1 MAVAESPTTEQG
13 SSTQEEQPSYQGSI
27 AAPEGQGDEAA
38 ESSQLESL
46 AKIDQATAEQAAL
59 KAVPGTVKNT
69 ELENE
74 NGFVVYGV
82 EINGNDGQT
91 HDVKVDAGNAEVLH
105 QDVDGADENSG
116 SENVG

>member
-1 MAVAESPTTEQG
+1 MRLVTPTR
-13 SSTQEEQPSYQGSI
+13 
-27 AAPEGQGDEAA
+27 
-38 ESSQLESL
+38 
-46 AKIDQATAEQAAL
+46 AL
-59 KAVPGTVKNT
+59 G
-69 ELENE
+69 L
-74 NGFVVYGV
+74 YGV